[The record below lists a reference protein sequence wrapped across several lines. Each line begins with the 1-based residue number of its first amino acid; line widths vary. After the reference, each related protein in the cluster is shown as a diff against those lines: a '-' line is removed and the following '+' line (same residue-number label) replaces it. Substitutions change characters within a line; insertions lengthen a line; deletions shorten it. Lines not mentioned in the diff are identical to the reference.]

1 MTTSIA
7 HRMQATRQN
16 AALNAIKIRRETA
29 KHPLGVHSTKAAT
42 IVKE

>member
-1 MTTSIA
+1 MTTSTA
-7 HRMQATRQN
+7 HRIPATRQN

-29 KHPLGVHSTKAAT
+29 KHPLGVHSTKAET